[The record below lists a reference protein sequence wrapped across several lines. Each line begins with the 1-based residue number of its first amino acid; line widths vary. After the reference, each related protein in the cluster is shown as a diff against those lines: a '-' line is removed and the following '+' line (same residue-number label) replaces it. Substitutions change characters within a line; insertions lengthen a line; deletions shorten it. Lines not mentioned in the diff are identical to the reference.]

1 MNKNA
6 WGDCLNGVCVFALVL
21 GLAGCGPQER
31 LSEVI
36 DLGLVPAELTDDLP
50 LSIRP
55 VPGSMQ
61 IVLGDDYRRPQW
73 LVDLNSPQ
81 AKPARMADRDGDWGD
96 LDKRIRAFVDMRGW
110 NNHVLSSASRDDTWT
125 AVVDEFGEGRGR
137 YVFAWKQAND
147 SAPRVEDL
155 GPDYETDSRREL
167 VKSATQVGPDGSI
180 AAVLVWEKWAVPGPG
195 GGSPDWYGVELL
207 TVHEGALS
215 RTPLREWD
223 SAEFVSELVLQA
235 SATEFWAASSGRRLF
250 VWSFDAMGK
259 YSLPKAIVGSSGTA
273 RLIPTSD
280 GATVAWIDGRYQ
292 RMIAY
297 YIDTAKYTVN
307 TQVAV
312 CRVNQSGIGPV
323 SFLSPKDG
331 NVGGLAAVSTP
342 QGPCFVWAQRRVNP
356 SKRDQLDPTYPTRLR
371 AWIDRN
377 SGTVGD

>member
-1 MNKNA
+1 MNKYA
-6 WGDCLNGVCVFALVL
+6 WGVCLNGACVFALVL

-50 LSIRP
+50 LSIRS

-73 LVDLNSPQ
+73 LVDLNNPQ
-81 AKPARMADRDGDWGD
+81 AKPARMADRDGDWGG
-96 LDKRIRAFVDMRGW
+96 LDKRIRAFVDLRGVF
-110 NNHVLSSASRDDTWT
+110 NHVLSSASRDDTWT
-125 AVVDEFGEGRGR
+125 AVIDEFGEGRGR

-147 SAPRVEDL
+147 ADPRVEDL

-167 VKSATQVGPDGSI
+167 AKSATQVGPDGSI
-180 AAVLVWEKWAVPGPG
+180 AAVLVWKKRAVPGPG
-195 GGSPDWYGVELL
+195 GGSPDGYGVELL

-223 SAEFVSELVLQA
+223 TAEPVGELVMEA
-235 SATEFWAASSGRRLF
+235 SATAFWAASSGRRLF
-250 VWSFDAMGK
+250 VWSFDAKGD
-259 YSLPKAIVGSSGTA
+259 YSLPKAIVGSFGSA

-280 GATVAWIDGRYQ
+280 GATVAWIDSRYQ
-292 RMIAY
+292 RMTAY

-331 NVGGLAAVSTP
+331 NVGNLAAVSTS

-356 SKRDQLDPTYPTRLR
+356 AKRDQLDPTYPTRLH

-377 SGTVGD
+377 SE

>member
-6 WGDCLNGVCVFALVL
+6 WGDCLNGACVFALVL
-21 GLAGCGPQER
+21 GVAGCGPQER

-36 DLGLVPAELTDDLP
+36 DLGIVPAELTDDLP

-55 VPGSMQ
+55 VPGNMQ
-61 IVLGDDYRRPQW
+61 IVLGDDYRKPQW

-81 AKPARMADRDGDWGD
+81 AAPARMADRDGDWGD
-96 LDKRIRAFVDMRGW
+96 LDNRIRAFVDPRGE
-110 NNHVLSSASRDDTWT
+110 NNHVLSSTSRDDTWT
-125 AVVDEFGEGRGR
+125 AIVDEFGEGRGR
-137 YVFAWKQAND
+137 YMFAWKQAND
-147 SAPRVEDL
+147 AAARMEDL

-167 VKSATQVGPDGSI
+167 LKSATQVGPDGSI
-180 AAVLVWEKWAVPGPG
+180 AAVLVWKKRAVPGPG
-195 GGSPDWYGVELL
+195 GGSSDGYGVELL

-223 SAEFVSELVLQA
+223 SAEFVSELALEA
-235 SATEFWAASSGRRLF
+235 YATEFWAASSGRRLF
-250 VWSFDAMGK
+250 VWSFDAKGK

-292 RMIAY
+292 RMIAW

-342 QGPCFVWAQRRVNP
+342 QGPCFVWPQRRVNP
-356 SKRDQLDPTYPTRLR
+356 AKRDQLDPTYPTRLR

-377 SGTVGD
+377 SGAVGN